1 MAGFNFGSGDNNMG
15 VEKDKMSLYD
25 YYLQNVDG
33 RIAMWVER
41 RGSEEYLKITVASG
55 DEADREY
62 CVRVSYAKKVA
73 AERFFGGI
81 L

>member
-1 MAGFNFGSGDNNMG
+1 MG

-41 RGSEEYLKITVASG
+41 RGSEEYLKIVALG
-55 DEADREY
+55 REY
-62 CVRVSYAKKVA
+62 LVRVSYAKKVA
-73 AERFFGGI
+73 AERFLGGI